1 MVVLL
6 VALNRVSLDKPK
18 HKQRKRLMDVTQYIE
33 DNRMYFWS
41 TIDREETEFEVDMGQ
56 VPTKG
61 KIECI
66 IMTGPRRGETIMHRW
81 LSLNTLWEQQQEE
94 EENE

>member
-1 MVVLL
+1 
-6 VALNRVSLDKPK
+6 
-18 HKQRKRLMDVTQYIE
+18 MDVTQYIE

-41 TIDREETEFEVDMGQ
+41 TIGHPDTGRGEETQFEVDMGQ
-56 VPTKG
+56 VPIKG

-81 LSLNTLWEQQQEE
+81 LSLNTLWEQQQQQEDEE
-94 EENE
+94 